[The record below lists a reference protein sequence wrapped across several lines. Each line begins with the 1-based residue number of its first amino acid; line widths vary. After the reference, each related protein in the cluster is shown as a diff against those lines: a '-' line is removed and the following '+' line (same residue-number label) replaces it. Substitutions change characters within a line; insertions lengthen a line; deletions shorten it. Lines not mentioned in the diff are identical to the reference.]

1 MGHAKLFYLTLFT
14 ALIFFP
20 HQSNGQIIFKELPK
34 NETNLSDST
43 FFGITETRQI
53 IPLDGVWK
61 VFPANTKED
70 KAVEINV
77 PSIFHGKGELI
88 FEKHIYLSKD
98 QVNNRRLWIIFLGI
112 NYSADISVNGVIIY
126 RHTGGEFPFKVKLP
140 KDILYPD
147 KNNLLSVKL
156 IYSLDSKN
164 TIPVRQRFLF
174 PHNFGG
180 IFRDV
185 YILETP
191 NVSITNLDLS
201 YKYDPASNRANI
213 RLNTRIEDRDFS
225 KDTTSTSSQ
234 FVLKMKFVS
243 PNGSGS
249 QYAQDY
255 DLQLIPNK
263 DKDIN
268 EAFELTSPALW
279 SPSNPQSYLAYI
291 ELWRGTTLIDREIR
305 SISFYS
311 LSSGKESLKLNG
323 DEFSLRGVTYVPSY
337 YDYGNLENYKQ
348 MDQDIKMI
356 KDLGFNAV
364 RFEKS
369 VPHPYYLELCEKYG
383 LLAFIELPINSIP
396 ENIADDKS
404 FVSRSENYLANF
416 LTAYKKYSAIAAIGL
431 GSSYLPQSEIH
442 NSLIK
447 DLSQIVKKETNF
459 LTYASFDGTNILPVD
474 NLDLYGVEFYNTPIN
489 SIVDKLKSAQNN
501 LGAAKVFISEAT
513 YVVNKGN
520 TDGYLNDHSF
530 EAQAKYFEDLFDYS
544 DNNPFPGF
552 FINSMFDYRGDYASL
567 SAGYNSDNL
576 YKIGICGEDR
586 NTDRL
591 GYKVIYS
598 KLHNTDKVTIPIG
611 NKKDSSPIVFI
622 LFGLVLAII
631 LGVLVNSGRKFRE
644 DASRALM
651 RPYNFFADVRD
662 MRIMSSYH
670 SSILAIIIAA
680 TSSLLIS
687 NLLFYFRE
695 NIILE
700 KLLLSFGSNGIIK
713 TVSYLAWHPIQA
725 LIWLTII
732 LLVSLL
738 IITVIVK
745 IASFFVRNKIFL
757 SSVYFTV
764 IWSFLP
770 IVLLIP
776 AGIILFRALDANL
789 VNLYIYLGLL
799 IFALWIFYRLMKGI
813 YVIFDVNAGSV
824 YFYSILL
831 IFFIVGGFLLY
842 YQVKNSAFDYIWLT
856 FKQFN
861 ILGYR

>member
-1 MGHAKLFYLTLFT
+1 MGLSKFFYLTLLIF
-14 ALIFFP
+14 LIFFS

-34 NETNLSDST
+34 NTINLSDST

-53 IPLDGVWK
+53 ISLDGVWQ
-61 VFPANTKED
+61 VFPSNKKED
-70 KAVEINV
+70 KAVDINV
-77 PSIFHGKGELI
+77 PSIFHGNGELT
-88 FEKHIYLSKD
+88 FEKRFYLSGD
-98 QVNNRRLWIIFLGI
+98 QVNNHRLRINFLGI

-126 RHTGGEFPFKVKLP
+126 RHTGGEFPFTVKLP
-140 KDILYPD
+140 KDILHPG
-147 KNNLLSVKL
+147 KNNILSVKL
-156 IYSLDSKN
+156 FYSLDSKN
-164 TIPVRQRFLF
+164 TIPVKQRFLF

-191 NVSITNLDLS
+191 NISITNLDLS
-201 YKYDPASNRANI
+201 YKYNPTSNRANI
-213 RLNTRIEDRDFS
+213 TLRSRIENRDFT
-225 KDTTSTSSQ
+225 KDTLSTSSQ
-234 FVLKMKFVS
+234 YVLKMRFVS
-243 PNGSGS
+243 PNNGGT

-268 EAFELTSPALW
+268 ETFELTSPALW
-279 SPSNPQSYLAYI
+279 SPSDPQSYLAYI
-291 ELWRGTTLIDREIR
+291 ELWSGTNLIDREIR

-323 DEFSLRGVTYVPSY
+323 DDFSLKGVTYVPSY
-337 YDYGNLENYKQ
+337 YDYGNLENYQQ

-383 LLAFIELPINSIP
+383 LLAFVELPINSIP
-396 ENIADDKS
+396 ENIADES
-404 FVSRSENYLANF
+404 NFITRSENYLTNF
-416 LTAYKKYSAIAAIGL
+416 LTAYKRYSAIAAIGL

-447 DLSQIVKKETNF
+447 NLSEIVKKETNF
-459 LTYASFDGTNILPVD
+459 LTYASFSGANILPVD
-474 NLDLYGVEFYNTPIN
+474 NLDLYGIEFYNTPVNI
-489 SIVDKLKSAQNN
+489 IGDKLKVAQSK
-501 LGAAKVFISEAT
+501 LGTAKVFISEAT
-513 YVVNKGN
+513 YMVNMGN

-544 DNNPFPGF
+544 ENYPLSGF

-567 SAGYNSDNL
+567 SAGYNNENL
-576 YKIGICGEDR
+576 YKLGICSENR
-586 NTDRL
+586 SINRL

-611 NKKDSSPIVFI
+611 NKKDNSPIVFI
-622 LFGLVLAII
+622 LFGLVLAIA

-670 SSILAIIIAA
+670 STILALIIAA
-680 TSSLLIS
+680 TTSLIFS

-695 NIILE
+695 NVFLE
-700 KLLLSFGSNGIIK
+700 KFLLSFGTNGIIK
-713 TVSYLAWHPIQA
+713 TVSYLAWHPIQS
-725 LIWLTII
+725 LIWLTVIFVI
-732 LLVSLL
+732 FLLVV
-738 IITVIVK
+738 TAIVK
-745 IASFFVRNKIFL
+745 AASFFVRNKIFL

-770 IVLLIP
+770 LVLLIP
-776 AGIILFRALDANL
+776 VGIILFRSLDAN
-789 VNLYIYLGLL
+789 VANLYIYAGLL
-799 IFALWIFYRLMKGI
+799 IFSLWIFYRLMKGI

-824 YFYSILL
+824 YFYTFL
-831 IFFIVGGFLLY
+831 IIIFIAGGFLLY
-842 YQVKNSAFDYIWLT
+842 YQIKDSAFDYIWLT
-856 FKQFN
+856 FKQFK
-861 ILGYR
+861 ILG